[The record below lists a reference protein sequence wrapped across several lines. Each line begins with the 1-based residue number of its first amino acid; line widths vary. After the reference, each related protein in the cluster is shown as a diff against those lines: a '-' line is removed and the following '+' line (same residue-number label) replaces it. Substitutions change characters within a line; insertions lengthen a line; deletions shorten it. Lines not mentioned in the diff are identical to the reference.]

1 MTHWYLASSDSR
13 ESRAFR
19 QTVHRHSDEFATT
32 RNRGTM
38 PDKKE
43 EFVVQDRR
51 RFAMEG
57 DLLQE
62 KAKEIGAEE
71 IAATPAPTAAAPAE
85 PSAAAAEE
93 ELPPPPTA
101 AEAQE
106 QKDAYNASGKQIDE
120 MINRSGDR
128 ERVPA
133 EMTFE
138 QVIEFFYTNALFQLG
153 AIRQENEQPH
163 VDILGA
169 RQTIDS
175 LDILQEKTKGNL
187 TEREQTLLQNVL
199 FELRMAWIEITNA
212 IAKAPRPEP
221 GIVTPGGKG
230 K

>member
-1 MTHWYLASSDSR
+1 
-13 ESRAFR
+13 
-19 QTVHRHSDEFATT
+19 
-32 RNRGTM
+32 M

-62 KAKEIGAEE
+62 KATETPEE
-71 IAATPAPTAAAPAE
+71 EKASAAPTAAAPVE
-85 PSAAAAEE
+85 PSPVADEE

-101 AEAQE
+101 AEEQE
-106 QKDAYNASGKQIDE
+106 QKDAYTASGKQIDE
-120 MINRSGDR
+120 MISRSGNR
-128 ERVPA
+128 EQAPS

-138 QVIEFFYTNALFQLG
+138 RLVESFYMTALLQLG

-175 LDILQEKTKGNL
+175 LNILQEKTKGNL
-187 TEREQTLLQNVL
+187 AEREQTLLQNVL

-221 GIVTPGGKG
+221 GIVSPGGKS

>member
-1 MTHWYLASSDSR
+1 
-13 ESRAFR
+13 
-19 QTVHRHSDEFATT
+19 
-32 RNRGTM
+32 M

-62 KAKEIGAEE
+62 KPKETREEE

-85 PSAAAAEE
+85 PSVAAAEE

-199 FELRMAWIEITNA
+199 FESRMAYLQLTNA
-212 IAKAPRPEP
+212 ITQGPP
-221 GIVTPGGKG
+221 PGGAIKT
-230 K
+230 